1 MTVLLFNFGT
11 EWIIIGAAVF
21 LLFGAS
27 RLPQLAKSIGQTRKA
42 FKDGMREAEE
52 EERIEEEQKQF
63 KTVNTLNAVNT
74 TNTLDAP
81 QVTQLSDEELMAEM
95 RRRVEA
101 KQQ

>member
-1 MTVLLFNFGT
+1 MGSFGT
-11 EWIIIGAAVF
+11 TEIILIVAVLF

-27 RLPQLAKSIGQTRKA
+27 RLPQLAKSFGQTRKA

-52 EERIEEEQKQF
+52 EERLEQEQKRIINSSSSVASSQL
-63 KTVNTLNAVNT
+63 NTIK
-74 TNTLDAP
+74 
-81 QVTQLSDEELMAEM
+81 DEELMAEM